1 MSVLAEPNNLRFF
14 LIGLLIGIVVAV
26 AGGLVEYVL
35 HLRRK
40 REPRFGV
47 PGCLVYT
54 VGGLIVAGIVALV
67 ASFVLTGG
75 IGPGLRM
82 GLGVMAGFYG
92 GFILLVSIWLLL
104 ETVGTKKST
113 DVTDVT
119 DVTD

>member
-47 PGCLVYT
+47 PGCLVYM
-54 VGGLIVAGIVALV
+54 VGGLIVAGVIASIVSLLTTGRLAPALIMG
-67 ASFVLTGG
+67 AGVL
-75 IGPGLRM
+75 
-82 GLGVMAGFYG
+82 VGFYT
-92 GFILLVSIWLLL
+92 GFMILVGVWLLRDGARAKVDQTL
-104 ETVGTKKST
+104 PSDST
-113 DVTDVT
+113 LP
-119 DVTD
+119 